1 MSSWNCKFSILSHL
15 FLLPLHIVSKL
26 FLYRITFYTFI
37 TGSDNKLRKC
47 FKSAELTCDQWQS
60 VFDVPCD
67 NLESE
72 SLRLEQFNCFRFRAT
87 DRNWSRSPGLLM
99 LMSVFMFFS
108 VSNVQKERKK
118 SVKNA
123 QLKIIINFCIQRWNF
138 PTRLI
143 NYLYFKLFSL
153 SLRK

>member
-1 MSSWNCKFSILSHL
+1 MYFLSIFQDIHNEFRLHVQKLKNVSLKKIICNLDFNVIKVQLGFDMSSWNCKFSILSHL

-72 SLRLEQFNCFRFRAT
+72 S
-87 DRNWSRSPGLLM
+87 M
-99 LMSVFMFFS
+99 
-108 VSNVQKERKK
+108 
-118 SVKNA
+118 KNK
-123 QLKIIINFCIQRWNF
+123 LCKIYI
-138 PTRLI
+138 P
-143 NYLYFKLFSL
+143 
-153 SLRK
+153 